1 MNKLV
6 ISLVVLLAGNVWSMN
21 SQTSVVNKQLEIA
34 VTALDE
40 VKSPA
45 DWQLVRGRFERLSVV
60 DQANWLPLYYLA
72 YADIML
78 SFRASSAD
86 EKMKYMD
93 NASTCLEKI
102 KSVKVTDPVALSEIA
117 TLRGFW
123 YFAQM
128 AINPAVNGPKYAG
141 VTTASFTE
149 AIQLNS
155 ENPRAIFLNA
165 YFRKSMASAMNDT
178 YEPFSKDLERAD
190 LLLAQQSAQGIMPHW
205 GIFRM
210 Q

>member
-45 DWQLVRGRFERLSVV
+45 D
-60 DQANWLPLYYLA
+60 
-72 YADIML
+72 
-78 SFRASSAD
+78 
-86 EKMKYMD
+86 
-93 NASTCLEKI
+93 
-102 KSVKVTDPVALSEIA
+102 
-117 TLRGFW
+117 
-123 YFAQM
+123 
-128 AINPAVNGPKYAG
+128 
-141 VTTASFTE
+141 
-149 AIQLNS
+149 
-155 ENPRAIFLNA
+155 
-165 YFRKSMASAMNDT
+165 
-178 YEPFSKDLERAD
+178 